1 MPLAAGALWVA
12 GNYCAFR
19 ASETI
24 GIARAVGTWTPL
36 NIIVAFAWGAL
47 LFGELDHV
55 SGIRFVLIA
64 IALAAVLAGFF

>member
-24 GIARAVGTWTPL
+24 GI
-36 NIIVAFAWGAL
+36 AFAWGAL

>member
-12 GNYCAFR
+12 GNHCAFR

-24 GIARAVGTWTPL
+24 GI
-36 NIIVAFAWGAL
+36 AFAWGAL